1 MDVKEIL
8 QTKEGRVSFLKGLI
22 RLANADGIVDES
34 EFAFYRQAAVALEL
48 GEEEILALE
57 KVKSEGQEIT
67 LAFGTDREKMFF
79 LIQAVQL
86 CWVDNNYSEAEQKE
100 LRNICQQIDISEEAL
115 REVEA
120 WAQEGVEWNKRGE
133 ALLELH

>member
-1 MDVKEIL
+1 MDIKEIL

-86 CWVDNNYSEAEQKE
+86 CWVDNNYSEA
-100 LRNICQQIDISEEAL
+100 
-115 REVEA
+115 
-120 WAQEGVEWNKRGE
+120 
-133 ALLELH
+133 

>member
-1 MDVKEIL
+1 MDIKEIL
-8 QTKEGRVSFLKGLI
+8 QTKEGRISFLKGLI

-34 EFAFYRQAAVALEL
+34 EFAFYRQAAIALEL

-67 LAFGTDREKMFF
+67 LAFETDREKMFF

-86 CWVDNNYSEAEQKE
+86 CWVDNNYSDAEQEE
-100 LRNICQQIDISEEAL
+100 LRNICREITITEKAL
-115 REVEA
+115 KAVET
-120 WAQEGVEWNKRGE
+120 WVQEGVEWNKRGE